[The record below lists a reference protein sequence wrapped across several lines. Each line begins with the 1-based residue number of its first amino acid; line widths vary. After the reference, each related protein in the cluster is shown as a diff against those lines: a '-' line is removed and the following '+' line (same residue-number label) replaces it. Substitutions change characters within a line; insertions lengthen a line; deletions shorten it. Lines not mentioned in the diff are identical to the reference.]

1 MMDENFL
8 DKRQVLYWLDMI
20 EGLLNDKD
28 SEEIAIGYIA
38 EVRKLAGHV

>member
-1 MMDENFL
+1 MMDEHFL

-20 EGLLNDKD
+20 EGLLSDKD
-28 SEEIAIGYIA
+28 SEKIAVGYIE

>member
-1 MMDENFL
+1 MINENFL

-28 SEEIAIGYIA
+28 SEEIALGYIA
-38 EVRKLAGHV
+38 EVRKLATNV